1 MISKQK
7 VILVHGYKTTP
18 NGAWFP
24 WLMGEVKKLAIFAV
38 ALDMPTPETPAQ
50 EAWVAEIARTVD
62 RHAESEIYLVG
73 HSLGV
78 AAILDYLQSPHAKSV
93 RGAVLVSGRVH
104 PSANLRTAGFYQNF
118 DFDKIRSNSGGF
130 VVIHAADDDIV
141 PYDDGVTL
149 AHALGVE
156 LVTLTSGKHL
166 TGSQGV
172 FILPPALEGLI
183 KLGLTSERNSE
194 DVY

>member
-1 MISKQK
+1 MISTQK

-24 WLMGEVKKLAIFAV
+24 WLMGEVKKLAVFAA
-38 ALDMPTPETPAQ
+38 ALDMPTPETPTQA
-50 EAWVAEIARTVD
+50 EWVGEIARAVD
-62 RHAESEIYLVG
+62 RHTGSDVYLVG

-78 AAILDYLQSPHAKSV
+78 AAILDYLQSPHAKPV
-93 RGAVLVSGRVH
+93 RGAVLVAGRVR
-104 PSANLRTAGFYQNF
+104 PSQNLATAGFYQNF
-118 DFDKIRSNSGGF
+118 DFAKIKSMSGGF
-130 VVIHAADDDIV
+130 VVIHATDDDMV
-141 PYDDGVTL
+141 PYDDGVIL
-149 AHALGVE
+149 AEALGVE
-156 LVTLTSGKHL
+156 LVTLQTGKHL

-172 FILPPALEGLI
+172 FALLPVLDGLI

>member
-1 MISKQK
+1 MISRQK

-38 ALDMPTPETPAQ
+38 ALDMPTPETPMQA
-50 EAWVAEIARTVD
+50 EWVEEIARTVD
-62 RHAESEIYLVG
+62 RHKAGDVYLVG

-78 AAILDYLQSPHAKSV
+78 AAILDYLQSPRALHV

-118 DFDKIRSNSGGF
+118 DFDKIRSKSNGF
-130 VVIHAADDDIV
+130 VVIHATDDDMV

-156 LVTLTSGKHL
+156 LMTLPSGRHL
-166 TGSQGV
+166 TGSHGV

-194 DVY
+194 DTY